1 MKIYFDES
9 KQYLFEMGGDVK
21 AVSQIVS
28 KE

>member
-1 MKIYFDES
+1 MKIYFDEK
-9 KQYLFEMGGDVK
+9 KQYLFEKGGDVK